1 MANLKTAQLEAK
13 YVLIFIVREF
23 LFYWAT
29 MLYQHFGPVN
39 LKLESVPFGSK
50 ENSAEKGKP
59 PHLNK
64 GLSSLSFS
72 AKEDLDRA
80 FELMYRGFYLQSQEV
95 FEALLISYPDLI
107 LAEWGL
113 LHNFWKQEQVH
124 KVQLEDK
131 IKPLIQSIK
140 TKELNPSLNF
150 YLESRE
156 AYSIGNLSFALDLA
170 RKSCEKAPSFL
181 DFRLWYAKLLE
192 EDKRYSQAK
201 SEAKMAISLSQASSQ
216 KAYEQLSMI
225 YHQSGDLDSAAAVL
239 EYALSRFPGNTVLL
253 LLQGYL
259 YEYKGAFDLAE
270 KTYLRIL
277 ALRPNYEEAE
287 QALATL
293 GQKTSPSPEN
303 GVYMTPQDKA
313 QVAYEILEPLVST
326 YPENLPLREALGLA
340 YLKGRS
346 FDKAKQQ
353 FKEIQTKDPEYPEIQ
368 LRLQEASVT
377 SLRSENDGALTE
389 SLNRVM
395 DSIRTT
401 MPSSK
406 HDFSTMLGHYLV
418 RYGASPKEFFTQY
431 AVTNFKEIKKNT
443 WQESFYEPP
452 YYHQYTVLFSK
463 TNQFYG
469 VHVLVIDSSGNSNH
483 LGSAPDIYNRLLK
496 QNSRISGIG
505 IGTGETDCNG
515 TVIDAA
521 VWETLDNFEILARY
535 VSKPSEVRMMRLDK
549 KQISDKMKLC
559 DYLSYLN
566 KY

>member
-1 MANLKTAQLEAK
+1 MANPKTAQLAAK
-13 YVLIFIVREF
+13 YFLIFIVGAF

-50 ENSAEKGKP
+50 ENSVEKGKP

-113 LHNFWKQEQVH
+113 LHNFWKQEQAH

-340 YLKGRS
+340 YLKGRL
-346 FDKAKQQ
+346 FEKAKQQ
-353 FKEIQTKDPEYPEIQ
+353 FQEIAHHDPEYPDIQ
-368 LRLQEASVT
+368 LRIQESKNRPT
-377 SLRSENDGALTE
+377 YSKDDGELTE
-389 SLNRVM
+389 TLNRVA
-395 DSIRTT
+395 DSMRVSG
-401 MPSSK
+401 PSKK
-406 HDFSTMLGHYLV
+406 HDYTTMLGHYLV
-418 RYGASPKEFFTQY
+418 RYGESKDTFFKSYDISNFTEISP
-431 AVTNFKEIKKNT
+431 NI
-443 WQESFYEPP
+443 WQESFYQAP
-452 YYHQYTVLFSK
+452 YLHQYTVLFNK
-463 TNQFYG
+463 MKRYYG
-469 VHVLVIDSSGNSNH
+469 VHVLVVDSSTTPNYSG
-483 LGSAPDIYNRLLK
+483 GSPDIYNRFLK
-496 QNSRISGIG
+496 HNSRISGIG
-505 IGTGETDCNG
+505 SATGEAECGD
-515 TVIDAA
+515 TVIDAV
-521 VWETLDNFEILARY
+521 VWETVDNFEILARIIGEPN
-535 VSKPSEVRMMRLDK
+535 KIRMIRFDK
-549 KQISDKMKLC
+549 NEISDNMRLC
-559 DYLSYLN
+559 DYLTYLTL
-566 KY
+566 Y